1 MDAIVISTT
10 FFLSCAAAVIAIAI
24 QIGRVAR
31 VRASSTH
38 EAVYQQLVRES
49 NEAQQRMAQALD
61 AAVAEIKSLRTR
73 AESMEKL
80 LQEVG

>member
-1 MDAIVISTT
+1 MRVYGHRARTRLCISK
-10 FFLSCAAAVIAIAI
+10 
-24 QIGRVAR
+24 
-31 VRASSTH
+31 
-38 EAVYQQLVRES
+38 LVHES